1 MSSSGQLA
9 FLAGEQQRKAGI
21 PSRWAAVYLQ
31 LDLLTWRAAV
41 CTTRNQRLWT
51 AASTS
56 SCCAARYGT
65 GTLSELWLETL
76 VSAPEMVPNLRKS
89 CLCFSD
95 FYYEWAEWPMRVP
108 TLSGLSDSLLSLAML
123 RTRHLVSNSVVR
135 VTGRRVLGLVNLD
148 SPSVLVSRET
158 RQSKWD
164 VITCQWSSLEE
175 SRVAVASNNK
185 V

>member
-1 MSSSGQLA
+1 
-9 FLAGEQQRKAGI
+9 
-21 PSRWAAVYLQ
+21 
-31 LDLLTWRAAV
+31 
-41 CTTRNQRLWT
+41 
-51 AASTS
+51 
-56 SCCAARYGT
+56 
-65 GTLSELWLETL
+65 
-76 VSAPEMVPNLRKS
+76 
-89 CLCFSD
+89 
-95 FYYEWAEWPMRVP
+95 MRVP
-108 TLSGLSDSLLSLAML
+108 TLSGLSDSLLSFAML